1 MNLLDPLE
9 LYKTFIIH
17 PIDSETMFFSFLAAL
32 IGTLLTGAQALLIYY
47 QGEGFCFND
56 GCKVVDSLTT
66 VDPLLFNIAGFV
78 FFSLVALG
86 LNRARKG
93 SDLWKRFVSLIL
105 LAALAA
111 EGILLAFQ
119 ILVSQVFC
127 SYCLIVLTLIILAN
141 VFLGPKQ
148 IFKGA
153 VIFAAVLLV
162 SFSLDYRS
170 INTRLAPLETGTMAR
185 YQPADSTAPERPL
198 FLFFSSSCTHCENVI
213 EGLRDNRTCTIN
225 FNPVDRIDSFS
236 FPGAVAAN
244 GYNHQVNL
252 RYLKQFGIEKIPVLA
267 ERTES
272 SLTLVQGEQEI
283 SRFLRQQCGSPAV
296 SATGQE
302 TDILSGAQSSELSPL
317 LPGDDGCSITTD
329 CEEASI
335 PSSSTSSY

>member
-1 MNLLDPLE
+1 
-9 LYKTFIIH
+9 
-17 PIDSETMFFSFLAAL
+17 MFLSFLIAL
-32 IGTLLTGAQALLIYY
+32 AGTLLTGAQALFIYY
-47 QGEGFCFND
+47 QGEGLCFND

-66 VDPLLFNIAGFV
+66 VDPLLFNIAGFI
-78 FFSLVALG
+78 FFLLITIG
-86 LNRARKG
+86 LNQARKG
-93 SDLWKRFVSLIL
+93 SDLWKRFVSLVL

-127 SYCLIVLTLIILAN
+127 SYCLIVLTLIVLAN

-153 VIFAAVLLV
+153 VIFGAVLLA

-170 INTRLAPLETGTMAR
+170 INVARAPLETGTMAR
-185 YQPADSTAPERPL
+185 YQPAESTVPGRRL

-225 FNPVDRIDSFS
+225 FNPIDRIDSFS
-236 FPGAVAAN
+236 FPGAVATE
-244 GYNHQVNL
+244 GYNHEANL

-283 SRFLRQQCGSPAV
+283 SLFLRQQCGEVTSPA
-296 SATGQE
+296 ADQG
-302 TDILSGAQSSELSPL
+302 TDIISGAQSSDISSL
-317 LPGDDGCSITTD
+317 LPADDGCSIAKD
-329 CEEASI
+329 CEETSAQ
-335 PSSSTSSY
+335 SSSTSSN